1 MTISAIVAVSHNGI
15 IGVNGKIP
23 WKLPEDMKRFKQLTM
38 GHHLIMGR
46 ATYESIGRPLPGRTT
61 IVLSRGRSGLSK
73 EYPKGVVLAGSLN
86 EALTMLEN
94 DDDEAFICGGAQV
107 YNEAMSLCNRMYLTV
122 IERDFEGDTR
132 FDYNP
137 LSEHGRVWRQ
147 VVGERSN
154 FEGMSYRFET
164 WER

>member
-1 MTISAIVAVSHNGI
+1 MTISAIVAVSQNGI
-15 IGVNGKIP
+15 IGADGKIP
-23 WKLPEDMKRFKQLTM
+23 WKLPEDMKRFKQMTM

-46 ATYESIGRPLPGRTT
+46 TTYESIGRPLPGRTT
-61 IVLSRGRSGLSK
+61 IVLSRGRNGLSK
-73 EYPKGVVLAGSLN
+73 EYPKDVVLAGSLN

-94 DDDEAFICGGAQV
+94 DDEVFICGGASV
-107 YNEAMSLCNRMYLTV
+107 YKEAMPLCDRLYLTV

-132 FDYNP
+132 FEYNP
-137 LSEHGRVWRQ
+137 LSAHGRPWRQ

-154 FEGMSYRFET
+154 FEGMSYRFEN